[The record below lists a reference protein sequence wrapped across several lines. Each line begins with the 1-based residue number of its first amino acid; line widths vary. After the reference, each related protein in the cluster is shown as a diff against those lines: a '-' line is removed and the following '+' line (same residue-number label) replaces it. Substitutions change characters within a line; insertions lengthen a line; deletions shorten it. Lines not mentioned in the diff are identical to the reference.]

1 MRFTGD
7 WVQEHVEW
15 LWGFRL
21 TPWQLEDV
29 LKLLNGGV
37 YALMYATDHGKS
49 MEIEIVVVLTLIRE
63 PDTRNIVIKIN
74 SAAAHECAEEICR
87 KLHKAA
93 VRYPAVEPVVQWR
106 NDIPHGIGS
115 GFWVE
120 GANFLDG
127 RNINRSVR
135 CYGLGSRDLQG
146 KRGRTMIDDIET
158 EEEASSEAM
167 RKRLEARLDSV
178 LRTLEADAINNQ
190 GLWAMFGT
198 PQHDHSVYHKLPSK
212 LAGTGI
218 AHEIIKRPAILPDGT
233 YLMPS
238 RAAKIAVHKATMS
251 KGAFAAAYELKPLEA
266 KRPSP
271 EQIETLIKHRGMP
284 IPRNQA
290 DFREFVVDELARMG
304 IEPRQQ
310 LDMLTELE
318 YYVVWDPATTG
329 EWASGVI
336 GRLQRHTWLLR
347 SFKSAGADVYDQ
359 VEHIHG
365 YAELFPEA
373 EIVLEK
379 NAEQK
384 AFKDVYEQVYPDE
397 TVEMH
402 GTFSNKNHGLI
413 SIPAMMAEM
422 REGYFHIPWSDEEES
437 EDEFGDFV
445 DELQTWS
452 MTAHPHIIPAVWFGW
467 HRSKQ
472 FEQEPEE
479 GKEIPAGLPETI
491 QIIQRKPEMPIV
503 LRALQAAEPVL
514 KQRSREAWSRRHAT
528 VR

>member
-1 MRFTGD
+1 M
-7 WVQEHVEW
+7 QEHVEE

-21 TPWQLEDV
+21 FPWQLEDLV
-29 LKLLNGGV
+29 KLLNGGV

-49 MEIEIVVVLTLIRE
+49 MLIEIETVLNLIL
-63 PDTRNIVIKIN
+63 DADARNIIIKIN
-74 SAAAHECAEEICR
+74 DAAARECAEEIAR
-87 KLHKAA
+87 KLEKASK
-93 VRYPAVEPVVQWR
+93 RYPQVKPVLQWR

-146 KRGRTMIDDIET
+146 KRGRTKVDDVET
-158 EEEASSEAM
+158 EEEARSEAM
-167 RKRLEARLDSV
+167 RTRLEARLDSV
-178 LRTLEADAINNQ
+178 LRTLEAETVTQN
-190 GLWAMFGT
+190 GLWAVFGT
-198 PQHDHSVYHKLPSK
+198 PQHDHSVYHKLPAK
-212 LAGTGI
+212 LASTGI
-218 AHEIIKRPAILPDGT
+218 PHEIIKRPAILPDGS

-238 RAAKIAVHKATMS
+238 RAAKIEVHRATMS
-251 KGAFAAAYELKPLEA
+251 KQAFASAYELRPLEA
-266 KRPSP
+266 KRPTP
-271 EQIETLIKHRGMP
+271 EQIETLIKHRGMR

-290 DFREFVVDELARMG
+290 EMREFVVDELARMG

-310 LDMLTELE
+310 LDLLAELE
-318 YYVVWDPATTG
+318 YFVDWDPATTG
-329 EWASGVI
+329 EWAGCAI
-336 GRLQRHTWLLR
+336 ARLQRHTWLLR

-359 VEHIHG
+359 VAHIHG
-365 YAELFPEA
+365 YVELFPDA

-397 TVEMH
+397 TVELH
-402 GTFSNKNHGLI
+402 GTFSNKNHGNI

-422 REGYFHIPWSDEEES
+422 REGYFHIPWADELES
-437 EDEFGDFV
+437 EEEFGDFI
-445 DELQTWS
+445 DEVSTWS

-472 FEQEPEE
+472 WEQEPRD
-479 GKEIPAGLPETI
+479 GTEIPAGLPEVVQVI
-491 QIIQRKPEMPIV
+491 QQRPMMPV
-503 LRALQAAEPVL
+503 TLRALADAEPEL
-514 KQRSREAWSRRHAT
+514 KRRSSEAWSRRHVA